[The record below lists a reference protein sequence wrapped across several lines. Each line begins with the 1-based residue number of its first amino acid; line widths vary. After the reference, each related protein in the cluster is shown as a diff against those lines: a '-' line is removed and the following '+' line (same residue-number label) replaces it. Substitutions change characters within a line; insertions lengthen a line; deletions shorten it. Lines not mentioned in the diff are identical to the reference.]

1 MNNTI
6 EQNMNVRNIS
16 YTLENG
22 YIEFSFL
29 YKDKGFIE
37 AQLQLPTTPDCKD
50 FINNKEFDSEN
61 EEHEEIFTALKEY
74 FYDDFKDVL
83 CAKASIICEERIFH
97 VEEVKEFYVAFAED
111 KTYILKEGSYSNY
124 YNVFYFQKTEG
135 FADGIEDESEIIAE
149 AKENF
154 FESLSTDLEK
164 KLNALN
170 YDLNDSDITTDFIK
184 QACDDAVNEFMRE
197 EFETFWDEVEIA
209 QEFYETKACDIRVNR
224 EKELC
229 EMKTN

>member
-16 YTLENG
+16 YTLEDG

-29 YKDKGFIE
+29 YKDRGFIK
-37 AQLQLPTTPDCKD
+37 AQLQLPTTPDSID
-50 FINNKEFDSEN
+50 FINNNESDSENN
-61 EEHEEIFTALKEY
+61 EEHEEIIAALKKY

-83 CAKASIICEERIFH
+83 CAKASIICEERIFQ
-97 VEEVKEFYVAFAED
+97 VEKVKEYYVAFAKD
-111 KTYILKEGSYSNY
+111 KTYILQEAPYSNY
-124 YNVFYFQKTEG
+124 YNVFYFEKI
-135 FADGIEDESEIIAE
+135 DCIEDESEILAE

-197 EFETFWDEVEIA
+197 EFETFWDEIEIA

-224 EKELC
+224 EIKLC